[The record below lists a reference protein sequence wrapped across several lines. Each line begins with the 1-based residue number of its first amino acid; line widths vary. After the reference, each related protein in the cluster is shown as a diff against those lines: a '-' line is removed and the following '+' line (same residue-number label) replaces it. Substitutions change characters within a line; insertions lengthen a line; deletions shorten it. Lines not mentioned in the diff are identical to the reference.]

1 MELGRLVG
9 MIRNPE
15 FAVFCL
21 IALNSIGTEGFL
33 LSKSAILKTHR
44 TSQNSAL
51 ALRSTDDSVGWWDAP
66 KRIVEID
73 GGLRARGLKYWLMD
87 EHNVDLSKL
96 ELKVSPLEG
105 LGVFAAKDL
114 SPGEEL
120 FTIPR
125 SCCIYPEL
133 VLEDR
138 QLGKTMKQLASRAG
152 TGIEVSPSLRT
163 DRQIYQPSA
172 PRLNASAHHK
182 PLNHPAKCFHHI
194 YPTHP
199 ARVRHFPPTKCGGAR
214 DFMGSS
220 CRAQAP

>member
-1 MELGRLVG
+1 MVVRKIRIFPAEIGRLG
-9 MIRNPE
+9 M
-15 FAVFCL
+15 L
-21 IALNSIGTEGFL
+21 G
-33 LSKSAILKTHR
+33 
-44 TSQNSAL
+44 NSAL
-51 ALRSTDDSVGWWDAP
+51 AVLCLVTANILGAESFLVSTSAEMKAHRASRNSALAVRCSDDSVGWWDAP

-87 EHNVDLSKL
+87 EHNIDLSKV

-114 SPGEEL
+114 AAGEEL

-152 TGIEVSPSLRT
+152 TGIEVLAHLRT
-163 DRQIYQPSA
+163 EKLKGIP
-172 PRLNASAHHK
+172 PASS
-182 PLNHPAKCFHHI
+182 
-194 YPTHP
+194 T
-199 ARVRHFPPTKCGGAR
+199 
-214 DFMGSS
+214 S
-220 CRAQAP
+220 